1 MFEFSALQHLKTLS
15 IQRCIQSLEHAYQ
28 CCDANCRLPLCHK
41 MKWVVSHFCTEQCE
55 RRTKGGCNICEQL
68 IALCCHHA
76 KLCQDQEAKCPV
88 LFCLNIKQKL
98 RQQQLYQRP
107 KEASLSQRSGH
118 TAVTYGETVLVW
130 GGWREDQ
137 DSPHP
142 GSELMVF
149 NSITQRWTTMITTGE
164 VPPGQVSAVAA
175 VLDHFM
181 YVFAGRAERGYK
193 EDIWALNL
201 KTFVWSKL
209 SPEGVP
215 PLRCY
220 NTAGWSHEGK
230 IWLFG
235 GRGDPPTDNQN
246 LHLGLC
252 GGSYV
257 PLNGEEGFSNQ
268 LVCYN
273 TATNAWEWPASSG
286 IVPSPRDGHSVAKV
300 DDTVYVFGGRQLNGH
315 VNDFYSL
322 DLNTLRFEN

>member
-98 RQQQLYQRP
+98 RHKKLYQRS
-107 KEASLSQRSGH
+107 KEASLSRRSGH
-118 TAVTYGETVLVW
+118 TAVTHEETVLVW
-130 GGWREDQ
+130 GGRRGTY
-137 DSPHP
+137 HYLP
-142 GSELMVF
+142 GLELMMF
-149 NSITQRWTTMITTGE
+149 NSLTQRWATRTTTGE
-164 VPPGQVSAVAA
+164 VPPGLAGSAAA

-181 YVFAGRAERGYK
+181 YVVAGWAGSEFK

-201 KTFVWSKL
+201 KTFFWSKL

-215 PLRCY
+215 PLRCFD
-220 NTAGWSHEGK
+220 TAAWSHGDK
-230 IWLFG
+230 IWMFG
-235 GRGDPPTDNQN
+235 GQGTPPSANQDIQ
-246 LHLGLC
+246 LGLC
-252 GGSYV
+252 
-257 PLNGEEGFSNQ
+257 EESTF
-268 LVCYN
+268 
-273 TATNAWEWPASSG
+273 
-286 IVPSPRDGHSVAKV
+286 
-300 DDTVYVFGGRQLNGH
+300 F
-315 VNDFYSL
+315 
-322 DLNTLRFEN
+322 